1 MSSKSPGP
9 KRKQFVV
16 KIFMLDDSEIPFQ
29 IDLKSTGSDLI
40 NVVYQ
45 HLKLIESDYFS
56 LEYIN
61 SKGKKVR
68 AAWSIS

>member
-1 MSSKSPGP
+1 MSSKSPGL
-9 KRKQFVV
+9 KRKQFMV

-29 IDLKSTGSDLI
+29 IDSKSTGSDLI

-61 SKGKKVR
+61 SKGKKVIFK
-68 AAWSIS
+68 SI

>member
-1 MSSKSPGP
+1 MSSKSPGL

-29 IDLKSTGSDLI
+29 IDPKSTGSDLI

-56 LEYIN
+56 LEFIN
-61 SKGKKVR
+61 SKGKKV
-68 AAWSIS
+68 ITE